1 MRQESTSAR
10 LLWAPVNLVQAVYTA
25 LWTAFWISVA
35 LVATLLT
42 RSTRVSL
49 WLARRVWAPG
59 LVRGAGARLAVRG
72 LERVDP
78 RRAHLYVA
86 NHSSW
91 IDIPVLYMT
100 APPPL
105 HFLAKQELATVPF
118 LGWYLRAM
126 GMVLVDRRDRR
137 RASASVGRTA
147 ELLATGCSVV
157 SFPEGTRSRS
167 GALGG
172 FRSGGFGAAIEA
184 AVDVVPV
191 AIRGA
196 GDVLPPD
203 GFRVRPGV
211 IEVVFAEP
219 IPAPAP
225 GPGARAALAC
235 AAERAV
241 RRALGADPDAAGT
254 VEDPG

>member
-1 MRQESTSAR
+1 MRRESKAVR
-10 LLWAPVNLVQAVYTA
+10 LLWAPVNGLQAAYTA

-35 LVATLLT
+35 LAANLVT
-42 RSTRVSL
+42 RSPRASL
-49 WLARRVWAPG
+49 WLARRAWAPG
-59 LVRGAGARLAVRG
+59 LVHGAGARLSVRG
-72 LERVDP
+72 LERVD
-78 RRAHLYVA
+78 RARAHLFVA

-105 HFLAKQELATVPF
+105 YFLAKKELATVPF

-137 RASASVGRTA
+137 RATASVGRA
-147 ELLATGCSVV
+147 ADLLASGRSVV
-157 SFPEGTRSRS
+157 SFPEGTRSRTGS
-167 GALGG
+167 LGS

-184 AVDVVPV
+184 GADVVPV

-196 GDVLPPD
+196 GKVLPPD

-211 IEVVFAEP
+211 VEVLFCAP
-219 IPAPAP
+219 IPAPPP
-225 GPGARAALAC
+225 GPGARAALAR
-235 AAERAV
+235 AAEEAI
-241 RRALGADPDAAGT
+241 RRELEAGRPEP